1 MLNARFKSIPCI
13 SYTLL
18 LVMEVLSL
26 LVWFAV
32 VSEIPARLRW
42 SGFVLEEVE
51 RKSWVLF
58 NNSLYGDTLCISKLF
73 CDR

>member
-32 VSEIPARLRW
+32 VSEIPTRLRW
-42 SGFVLEEVE
+42 SGFALEVVE
-51 RKSWVLF
+51 RKS
-58 NNSLYGDTLCISKLF
+58 
-73 CDR
+73 